1 MVEGR
6 QGLRAEVAGRGP
18 PVRAP
23 AHRGLR
29 LPVDSSVLCRPV
41 PAVLPA
47 SDPLVLP
54 SVLRDRPASPTA
66 TAGVLNN
73 SPPRACG
80 TAPRTPTAGAN
91 ERGRACG
98 LWYLQDAHKHQFSAR
113 GPGGNKT
120 EGPSVGRVS
129 AECFIRFSTPPDC
142 RREKPIPLQ

>member
-6 QGLRAEVAGRGP
+6 QGPRAEVAGRGP

-29 LPVDSSVLCRPV
+29 LPVDSSALLRPV
-41 PAVLPA
+41 PAALPA

-54 SVLRDRPASPTA
+54 SVLRDRPASPAA

-73 SPPRACG
+73 SPPHACW
-80 TAPRTPTAGAN
+80 AAARTPTAGAN
-91 ERGRACG
+91 ERRRACC

-120 EGPSVGRVS
+120 EGPLMGRVS
-129 AECFIRFSTPPDC
+129 SECFIRFLTPPDC
-142 RREKPIPLQ
+142 RREKSIPLQ